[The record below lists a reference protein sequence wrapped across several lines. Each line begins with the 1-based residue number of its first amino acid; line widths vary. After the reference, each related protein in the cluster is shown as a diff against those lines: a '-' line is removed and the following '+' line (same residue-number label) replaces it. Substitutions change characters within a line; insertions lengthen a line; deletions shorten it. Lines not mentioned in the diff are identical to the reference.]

1 MMKVN
6 SFRKN
11 KIYIVLI
18 NKIHQ
23 NLLDLVYGFDNT
35 YHLKYKKCINEINQY
50 YKKHNM
56 ILITYN
62 NVIDEDRKKFKNFD
76 INFYKFIKKSIR

>member
-6 SFRKN
+6 SFKN

-18 NKIHQ
+18 LKIHQ
-23 NLLDLVYGFDNT
+23 NLLYLVYEFDNT
-35 YHLKYKKCINEINQY
+35 YRLKYNNCINEINQY
-50 YKKHNM
+50 YKKHSM

-62 NVIDEDRKKFKNFD
+62 NVINIDRKKFKNFD
-76 INFYKFIKKSIR
+76 INFNKFVKKLIR